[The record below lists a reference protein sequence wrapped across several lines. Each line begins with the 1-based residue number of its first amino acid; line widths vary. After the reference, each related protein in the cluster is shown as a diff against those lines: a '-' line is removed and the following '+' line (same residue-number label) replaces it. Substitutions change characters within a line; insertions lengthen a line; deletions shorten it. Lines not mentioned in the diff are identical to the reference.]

1 MSASTVR
8 MKERILMKEYSTKR
22 NNNSKLGRINYS
34 CGCRSFVSGN
44 VLILIILRKGT
55 ILSFNVYHRGI
66 LLSDTNNT
74 LDQINQCVRFLY
86 FCL

>member
-1 MSASTVR
+1 MSASTLR
-8 MKERILMKEYSTKR
+8 MEERILMKEYSTKR

-34 CGCRSFVSGN
+34 CGCRSFVSG
-44 VLILIILRKGT
+44 ILRKGT
-55 ILSFNVYHRGI
+55 ILSFNVYRSGT

-74 LDQINQCVRFLY
+74 LYQINQCVRFLY